1 MNPVLEV
8 RDLVKDYGQHR
19 AVDGVSFAVQA
30 GECFGLLGP
39 NGAGKTTTLEMIE
52 NTLSISSGQ
61 VFYEGQP
68 RDARFRDRVGIQF
81 QNTELLQ
88 YLTVEETLRTF
99 HGLYS
104 QPTPLAEVIATCQ
117 LEDILKRDNRKI
129 SGGQKQRLLLA
140 LALLN
145 DPTLIFLDEPTTG
158 MDPQARRNLWE
169 IVLKIKAAGKTVVL
183 TTHYMDEA
191 QLLCDRIAIMD
202 QGQILTEDSPR
213 GLIQRYC
220 PGHTL
225 ELPQTLTAESL
236 TDLGWPIEAQGK
248 HWRIQTDDIPA
259 CLNALLARQVDLS
272 ELAIHS
278 PSLEDVFLKLT
289 GRSLRE

>member
-1 MNPVLEV
+1 MTRVLEV
-8 RDLVKDYGQHR
+8 RDLVKDYGKHR
-19 AVDGVSFAVQA
+19 AVDGVSFAVEA

-52 NTLSISSGQ
+52 NTLRMSSGEI
-61 VFYEGQP
+61 FYAGQP

-81 QNTELLQ
+81 QSTELLEF
-88 YLTVEETLRTF
+88 LTVEETLRTF

-104 QPTPLAEVIATCQ
+104 QPAPLAEVIATCQ

-145 DPTLIFLDEPTTG
+145 DPNLIFLDEPTTG
-158 MDPQARRNLWE
+158 MDPQARRNLWD
-169 IVLKIKAAGKTVVL
+169 IVLQIKAAGKTVVL

-202 QGQILTEDSPR
+202 QGKILTEDSPR

-225 ELPQTLTAESL
+225 ELPQTIAAEALSEL
-236 TDLGWPIEAQGK
+236 SWPVERQGK

-259 CLNALLARQVDLS
+259 CLNALLARQIDLS

-278 PSLEDVFLKLT
+278 PTLEDVFLKLT

>member
-1 MNPVLEV
+1 MSHVLEV
-8 RDLVKDYGQHR
+8 GNLVKDYGKHR

-52 NTLSISSGQ
+52 NTLSISSGE
-61 VFYEGQP
+61 VFYAGQP
-68 RDARFRDRVGIQF
+68 RDASFRDRVGIQF
-81 QNTELLQ
+81 QSTELLQ

-104 QPTPLAEVIATCQ
+104 QPAPLAEVIATCQ

-145 DPTLIFLDEPTTG
+145 DPSLIFLDEPTTG

-169 IVLKIKAAGKTVVL
+169 IVLQIKAAGKTVLL

-202 QGQILTEDSPR
+202 QGKILTEDSPR
-213 GLIQRYC
+213 GLIQRHC

-225 ELPQTLTAESL
+225 ELPETIAAEALS
-236 TDLGWPIEAQGK
+236 DLGWPLERRGK
-248 HWRIQTDDIPA
+248 HWHIQTDDIPA
-259 CLNALLARQVDLS
+259 CLNALWARQIDLA

-278 PSLEDVFLKLT
+278 PTLEDVFLTLT